1 MFDYFVSAGHSNDDP
16 GAVRGQVKE
25 ADIAVAV
32 RNAVAEK
39 LKNQGKTV
47 TTDGVGA
54 VNEPLVQA
62 IKRIKTARI
71 SIEIHCNASENG
83 AAGGTETIALPAQKK
98 LAQALSASVAAS
110 IGTKLRGD
118 AGWID
123 QSQSARGKL
132 GFVSNGGLIV
142 ELFFL
147 SNQKEL
153 AAFNVDKVATAIAST
168 LVKF

>member
-1 MFDYFVSAGHSNDDP
+1 MFDYFVSAGHSNADP
-16 GAVRGQVKE
+16 GAVRGTIKE

-39 LKNQGKTV
+39 LKAAGKTV
-47 TTDGVGA
+47 TTDGSVQ
-54 VNEPLVQA
+54 VNEALADA

-71 SIEIHCNASENG
+71 SIEIHCNASENT
-83 AAGGTETIALPAQKK
+83 AATGTETIALPAQKK
-98 LAQALSASVAAS
+98 LAQTLSASIAQAL
-110 IGTKLRGD
+110 GTKVRGD

-132 GFVSNGGLIV
+132 GFVNNGGLIV

-147 SNQKEL
+147 SNPKEL
-153 AAFNVDKVATAIAST
+153 ASFNVDKVASAIAAT
-168 LVKF
+168 LLKF